1 MGTVRNEKSY
11 QGIQAE
17 QWERVDARP
26 YIRMAT
32 GQRGVL
38 ARIRIMD
45 STYTLYYFML
55 SEVKWRGQA
64 ERLDIVGLIIRDNVV
79 CSNS

>member
-1 MGTVRNEKSY
+1 
-11 QGIQAE
+11 
-17 QWERVDARP
+17 
-26 YIRMAT
+26 MAT

-38 ARIRIMD
+38 ARRIMD
-45 STYTLYYFML
+45 STYTLYFVL

-64 ERLDIVGLIIRDNVV
+64 ECLDIVGLIIRDNVV